1 MPKGI
6 PFQAKIRFILKAKL
20 PSRRADRTSFLA
32 FWGDSSFS
40 ANGSLRQGPG
50 LPTRIVFEWERHEVI
65 RSGGERNRLIEDRVA
80 KDRRPSTFLI
90 RISPDV
96 SSAQNSIRRFSA
108 ACDKTSTWRRSS
120 PQSQG
125 ARGF

>member
-20 PSRRADRTSFLA
+20 PRSGGPTGPAFWR

-65 RSGGERNRLIEDRVA
+65 RSGGERNRLIEGQGGEGLPAVDLPHSDLA
-80 KDRRPSTFLI
+80 RRE
-90 RISPDV
+90 
-96 SSAQNSIRRFSA
+96 Q
-108 ACDKTSTWRRSS
+108 RSEQH
-120 PQSQG
+120 PALLG
-125 ARGF
+125 RLR

>member
-1 MPKGI
+1 
-6 PFQAKIRFILKAKL
+6 
-20 PSRRADRTSFLA
+20 
-32 FWGDSSFS
+32 
-40 ANGSLRQGPG
+40 

-65 RSGGERNRLIEDRVA
+65 RSGGERNRLIEGQGGEGLPAVDL
-80 KDRRPSTFLI
+80 PHS
-90 RISPDV
+90 ISPDA

-108 ACDKTSTWRRSS
+108 ACDKRRHGSS

>member
-1 MPKGI
+1 LVQNELVRYMPKGI

-40 ANGSLRQGPG
+40 AHGSLRQGPG

-65 RSGGERNRLIEDRVA
+65 RSGGERNRLIEGQGGEGLPAVDLPHSDLA
-80 KDRRPSTFLI
+80 RRE
-90 RISPDV
+90 
-96 SSAQNSIRRFSA
+96 Q
-108 ACDKTSTWRRSS
+108 RSEQH
-120 PQSQG
+120 PALLG
-125 ARGF
+125 RLR